1 MKNVLAFALSILLVG
16 IAGIASA
23 SPAGDFFFGIE
34 SGDSIDAVFDKLST
48 ARIVKEKQVII
59 SADLPEGT
67 VDSKT
72 GAEFALVRSKAD
84 LPLKFESL
92 SLILYPPE
100 FKNEGDREA
109 YNEMAYSSQSILSFK
124 FKDKILTSYGFFEMP
139 EYFKG
144 HQSLASH
151 ESFIRFFG
159 LTKND
164 YEIVDDPNSGKILKF
179 RKDYG
184 ACAFKGQLFHY
195 DDGYSL
201 FDASV
206 DAKKSA
212 GK

>member
-144 HQSLASH
+144 HQSLVSH
-151 ESFIRFFG
+151 ESFIR
-159 LTKND
+159 
-164 YEIVDDPNSGKILKF
+164 
-179 RKDYG
+179 
-184 ACAFKGQLFHY
+184 
-195 DDGYSL
+195 
-201 FDASV
+201 
-206 DAKKSA
+206 
-212 GK
+212 